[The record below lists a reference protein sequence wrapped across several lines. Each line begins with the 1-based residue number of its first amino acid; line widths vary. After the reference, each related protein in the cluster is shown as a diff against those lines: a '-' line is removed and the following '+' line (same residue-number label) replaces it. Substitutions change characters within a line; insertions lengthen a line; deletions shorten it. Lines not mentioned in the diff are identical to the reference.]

1 MKKLIVLTALAIA
14 MMIASSSVLVAQT
27 TANGTLTVQAQL
39 TSSMT
44 LVFNSDGAGV
54 PLSSGAG
61 TNAATLNFG
70 NVSAYGPLTANV
82 GRSLV
87 VGTSFTVNT
96 PVDVVVNKANVTS
109 ANYTLTAQ
117 LGAAPAGAS
126 TWQVGGVGI
135 NNATATTITASGA
148 YASSVQEQIAITV
161 PWATTA
167 TSLNNTIA
175 FVATAN

>member
-1 MKKLIVLTALAIA
+1 
-14 MMIASSSVLVAQT
+14 
-27 TANGTLTVQAQL
+27 
-39 TSSMT
+39 MT

-117 LGAAPAGAS
+117 LGAAPAGPS
-126 TWQVGGVGI
+126 TWTVGGLRI
-135 NNATATTITASGA
+135 KTAT
-148 YASSVQEQIAITV
+148 
-161 PWATTA
+161 P
-167 TSLNNTIA
+167 
-175 FVATAN
+175 